1 MKNSL
6 TKNNPFTRIQAFKA
20 AIWVS
25 LIINLILIM
34 GMVYDD
40 SINLISVIKED
51 GINYALFF
59 LLQFVCNLLLFFLL
73 FLFCFLLTKKK
84 PESKRTAL
92 KAIAGT
98 IFICLFLSPPLS
110 QLQLYL
116 FEGSDKSSIAQF
128 TLFSLVKDLIAGFV
142 VILLTETM
150 QQSYKR
156 EQINIA
162 NQQLIAENMKVKYE
176 ALKNQLDPHFLFNSL
191 NTLNGLIGLDEK
203 KAHEYLDNLSS
214 VFRYTL
220 HSKNIVKLE
229 EEIEFVNA
237 YVSLLQ
243 IRFGKS
249 MKVEYNI
256 DNRFRS
262 YAIMPISIQ
271 LLVEN
276 AVKHNIIHK
285 KNPLSIRIETD
296 HEGYLVVSNDINL
309 RPEKS
314 IGGVG
319 LVNLSERYKLLFRR
333 EIEIKNIN
341 GVFSVRIPLI
351 NETDKTTSL

>member
-1 MKNSL
+1 MKNNI
-6 TKNNPFTRIQAFKA
+6 TKNSPFTKIQAFKA
-20 AIWVS
+20 ALWVS
-25 LIINLILIM
+25 LTVNVILIM

-40 SINLISVIKED
+40 SIDLVSVLKED
-51 GINYALFF
+51 GIGYMLFF
-59 LLQFVCNLLLFFLL
+59 LLQFACNLFLFFVL

-92 KAIAGT
+92 KAILGT
-98 IFICLFLSPPLS
+98 IVICLFLSPPLS

-116 FEGSDKSSIAQF
+116 FEGGDDGSIAQF
-128 TLFSLVKDLIAGFV
+128 TLFSLVKDMIAGFV
-142 VILLTETM
+142 VILITETM

-156 EQINIA
+156 EQTNIA
-162 NQQLIAENMKVKYE
+162 NQQLISENIKVKYE

-191 NTLNGLIGLDEK
+191 NTLDGLIGLDEE
-203 KAHEYLDNLSS
+203 KAHEYVDNLSS

-220 HSKNIVKLE
+220 HSKNMVKLE
-229 EEIEFVNA
+229 DEIEFVNA
-237 YVSLLQ
+237 YVSLLK

-249 MKVEYNI
+249 MRVEYYI
-256 DNRFRS
+256 DNKFRS

-276 AVKHNIIHK
+276 AVKHNIIHG
-285 KNPLSIRIETD
+285 KNPLVITIETD
-296 HEGYLVVSNDINL
+296 NDGYLIVSNVINL

-314 IGGVG
+314 IGRVG
-319 LVNLSERYKLLFRR
+319 LVNLSERYKLLFRK

-341 GVFSVRIPLI
+341 GVFSVKIPLI
-351 NETDKTTSL
+351 NETDKTISL